1 MAFNIADM
9 IEYCV
14 DAVPERE
21 AVVDPRLRVTYAQL
35 DERAN
40 RLAHHLA
47 AQGVGAGQ
55 HVGIYAYNRVEFVE
69 TQLAALKLRAVPINI
84 NYRYVPAELRY
95 IFENADLVALVFER
109 QFAPL
114 AAEAGA
120 GVETLRHFVV
130 LEDGSEESVDALA
143 ALEYEKALEASSP
156 ERGFEARTDDDH
168 YVIYTGGTT
177 GMPKGVVWRHEDVF
191 RTLGGGIDFYTR
203 EPVASDREMAERAA
217 AAEHPLIRFP
227 IPPLMHGAAQWATF
241 QGLFL
246 GEPVVLIPRFDPADV
261 WATVARER
269 VNLLLVTGDA
279 MARPL
284 ADSLRDGGPDGPWDT
299 SSLVSFSS
307 SAAVFTQPVKDEII
321 DLLGPNVIL
330 TDSIGSSETGF
341 GGLTMVQRGQPMKGG
356 PTVSAGADTIV
367 IDDDNR
373 PIAAGAGVVGRIA
386 RGGNV
391 PVGYYNDPVKTA
403 ETFIEIDGRRFAVP
417 GDYGIVEDDGSI
429 TLLGRGSMC
438 INSGGEK
445 IYPEEVEGAL
455 KSHPA
460 VFDALVVGVPDERFG
475 ERVAAVVAP
484 RSGAAPTLEELDA
497 HCRQHVAGYKVPREL
512 HLVAEVGRLPSGKP
526 DYPWAKKVALGEIA
540 G

>member
-14 DAVPERE
+14 DAVPGRE
-21 AVVDPRLRVTYAQL
+21 AVVDPHRRVTYAEL

-47 AQGVGAGQ
+47 EQGVRRGG

-69 TQLAALKLRAVPINI
+69 AQLAALKLRAVPINI

-95 IFENADLVALVFER
+95 IFDNADLVALVFER
-109 QFAPL
+109 QFTPL
-114 AAEAGA
+114 VAEAA
-120 GVETLRHFVV
+120 GGLERLRHFIA
-130 LEDGSEESVDALA
+130 LDDGSSESIDELGAVEYEEALA
-143 ALEYEKALEASSP
+143 ASVPA
-156 ERGFEARTDDDH
+156 RDFEPRSDDDH

-203 EPVASDREMAERAA
+203 EPVASDHEMAERAA
-217 AAEHPLIRFP
+217 AAEMPFIRFP
-227 IPPLMHGAAQWATF
+227 VPPLMHGAAQWATF

-246 GEPVVLIPRFDPADV
+246 GEPVVLIPRFDAAEV

-284 ADSLRDGGPDGPWDT
+284 ADSLREGGPDGPWDT

-307 SAAVFTQPVKDEII
+307 SAAVFTQPVKDELI
-321 DLLGPNVIL
+321 DRLGPNVIL

-341 GGLTMVQRGQPMKGG
+341 GGLTMVQKGQTMKGG
-356 PTVSAGADTIV
+356 PTVAAGADTIV
-367 IDDDNR
+367 IDDD
-373 PIAAGAGVVGRIA
+373 GVPVAPGSGEVGRIA

-391 PVGYYNDPVKTA
+391 PVGYYNDPEKTA
-403 ETFIEIDGRRFAVP
+403 ATFIEIEGRRFSVP
-417 GDYGIVEDDGSI
+417 GDYGLVEEDGSI

-484 RSGAAPTLEELDA
+484 RPGTAPTLEDLDA
-497 HCRQHVAGYKVPREL
+497 HCRNHVAGYKVPREL
-512 HLVAEVGRLPSGKP
+512 HLVGEIGRLPSGKP
-526 DYPWAKKVALGEIA
+526 DYPWAKKVALGELT